1 MSFSISFGDAYLMGK
16 LACKLGQAFTKGRK
30 SAPAEFREVESQLYS
45 LSAALNAFSSAR
57 ESSTNAPLIL
67 DQSKLPKNIPSHFAE
82 NQDIILGML
91 RSCKETLNHLE
102 AIVNKYS
109 VLSTS
114 TDASQP
120 RMKRWTK
127 ELKSDWRKI
136 SWTTEGDD
144 LNVLKG
150 NLTIQ
155 TNSLNLILS
164 VVIK

>member
-45 LSAALNAFSSAR
+45 LSAALSAFSSAR

-67 DQSKLPKNIPSHFAE
+67 DQSKLPKNMPSHFAE